1 MTIRLK
7 PLFQQVIVITG
18 ASSGIGLVTARA
30 AAGRGA
36 AVVLV
41 ARQRSAIDEAAED
54 IRRCGGRA
62 ASFAAD
68 VADAEA
74 VRGAARQAL
83 ERFGALDTWVN
94 NAGVSSYGRLDQTPP
109 EEHRRIFETNYWGV
123 VNGSMT
129 ALEHLRENGGA
140 IINIGSV
147 LSDLALPLQAPY
159 VASKHAVQGFTN
171 ALRQEV
177 QDAAL
182 AISITLI
189 KPGTIDTP
197 LSEHAASHL
206 SAEPRNPPPV
216 YAPDIV
222 ADAILYAAEHPSRE
236 LVVGGGGRFLIGM
249 YRLAPGLSDRLMSRV
264 ARWYQHSQEA
274 PISDQHR
281 GPFEPSGNLRVRS
294 HIDYR
299 VRETSLYTWAIT
311 HPVAAVSAAAAAGG
325 VGLLLWA
332 RARRSNG

>member
-1 MTIRLK
+1 MAVRLK
-7 PLFQQVIVITG
+7 PISEQVILITG

-74 VRGAARQAL
+74 VRRAARQAL
-83 ERFGALDTWVN
+83 ETFGALDTWVN
-94 NAGVSSYGRLDQTPP
+94 NAGVSSYGRLDQMSP
-109 EEHRRIFETNYWGV
+109 EEHRRIFETNYCGV

-129 ALEHLRENGGA
+129 ALEHLRETGGA

-147 LSDLALPLQAPY
+147 LSDLAFPLQAPY

-182 AISITLI
+182 PISITLI

-222 ADAILYAAEHPSRE
+222 ANAILYAAEHPSRE
-236 LVVGGGGRFLIGM
+236 LVVGGGGRLLIGM

-264 ARWYQHSQEA
+264 ARWYQHSREA
-274 PISDQHR
+274 PVHASHR
-281 GPFEPSGNLRVRS
+281 GPFEPSGDLHVRS
-294 HIDYR
+294 QIDYR

-311 HPVAAVSAAAAAGG
+311 HPVAAVWAAAAVGG
-325 VGLLLWA
+325 LGLLLWA
-332 RARRSNG
+332 RARRSGD

>member
-1 MTIRLK
+1 MAIRLK
-7 PLFQQVIVITG
+7 PLSQQVIVITG

-41 ARQRSAIDEAAED
+41 ARQGSAIDEAAQD

-74 VRGAARQAL
+74 VRGAARKAV
-83 ERFGALDTWVN
+83 EAFGALDTWVN

-147 LSDLALPLQAPY
+147 LSDLAFPLQVPY

-171 ALRQEV
+171 ALRQEIRNASLPV
-177 QDAAL
+177 
-182 AISITLI
+182 SITLI

-216 YAPDIV
+216 YAPDIA

-236 LVVGGGGRFLIGM
+236 LVVGGGGRILIGM

-264 ARWYQHSQEA
+264 ARYQHSREA
-274 PISDQHR
+274 PIRAQHR
-281 GPFEPSGNLRVRS
+281 GPFEPSGNLHVRS

-325 VGLLLWA
+325 LGLLLWA